1 MKKILILLFVMI
13 SFISIGANAS
23 VTVGHL
29 KIANFTE
36 KPLTVKWQD
45 CRRPVDNSANWN
57 CQTNIKTTQL
67 AALGNKGSY
76 KEVSTTFSRNKEI
89 AFVNLI
95 SATQVNGARGK
106 YDKTCSARY
115 FTKIKGVIGILEPQK
130 GTLECHHTN

>member
-1 MKKILILLFVMI
+1 MKKILILLFAMI
-13 SFISIGANAS
+13 GFISLGANAS

-45 CRRPVDNSANWN
+45 CRRPLDNSANWN
-57 CQTNIKTTQL
+57 CETKIKTTQL
-67 AALGNKGSY
+67 APVGLSGDY
-76 KEVSTTFSRNKEI
+76 EEESTTFSRNKEI

-95 SATQVNGARGK
+95 SATQMNGAHGK
-106 YDKTCSARY
+106 YNKTCSARY

-130 GTLECHHTN
+130 GTLECHHTS